1 MEISSGLM
9 AAGTLAVL
17 WTLEALAPG
26 MHGPRADLAQRL
38 RHIVLGLANATLGFA
53 AVLLLLLADSIAV
66 DYDFGLLRQLDT
78 PVWRYVVLGFVLLD
92 LWQYASHTLLHK
104 IPIFWRFHAVHHN
117 ADRLEAT
124 VAMRFHALE
133 VAVHGLMTIPVAV
146 ALGIGI
152 EIVALY
158 NLVLLP
164 MSMFHHSD
172 MNVPPFLDRCLRAVI
187 VTPRMHWIHH
197 SRWQPETDSNYSAVF
212 SIWDRLFG
220 TMRAREHPELIE
232 LGLDGYRPEQIDTLR
247 GMLATPFT
255 DARSGPGKAPDAAL
269 LSPKPALPDRI
280 AVAAPPK
287 PSRPIPAGR
296 IARKPLTGHG

>member
-1 MEISSGLM
+1 MELSSGFL
-9 AAGTLAVL
+9 AAIALGIL
-17 WTLEALAPG
+17 WAIEALAPG
-26 MHGPRADLAQRL
+26 IHGPRADLAQRL
-38 RHIVLGLANATLGFA
+38 RHIALGLANAGPAFI
-53 AVLLLLLADSIAV
+53 VVFLLYLADAAARRHGL
-66 DYDFGLLRQLDT
+66 GLLRALEI
-78 PVWRYVVLGFVLLD
+78 PVWAYVLLGFVLLD
-92 LWQYASHTLLHK
+92 LWQYVSHTLLHH
-104 IPIFWRFHAVHHN
+104 IPLLWRFHAVHHN
-117 ADRLEAT
+117 ADRLDAT

-172 MNVPPFLDRCLRAVI
+172 MNIPPLVDRCLRTIV

-212 SIWDRLFG
+212 SVWDRLFG

-232 LGLDGYRPEQIDTLR
+232 LGLDGYRPEQIGTLR
-247 GMLATPFT
+247 GIFTTPFS
-255 DARSGPGKAPDAAL
+255 DARSGPGHPPRDLDNPPDQPV
-269 LSPKPALPDRI
+269 SSQVEQKPEPRRAH
-280 AVAAPPK
+280 AAP
-287 PSRPIPAGR
+287 
-296 IARKPLTGHG
+296 